1 MFTQETLETS
11 LGIKENPQPV
21 VCFGLFLVPRELLQ
35 TVRAGE
41 RFDKH

>member
-1 MFTQETLETS
+1 MVTQETLETS

-21 VCFGLFLVPRELLQ
+21 GFFCFVFSAHELLQ

-41 RFDKH
+41 RFNKY